1 MYSVESYFLQKKRI
15 GKKETNQSYCKHR
28 QKYKHCPEKQ
38 WNVTWVYSI
47 KILTWLQEA
56 DNDSCGWYVT
66 KKKERGRKQLSFL
79 YPVVLQVVCFWGQVV
94 HVVKTMCVSTNMRS
108 QCLNILLQRKKARD
122 KRCQIWC
129 KVNRT
134 KQQTWIKQQLQ
145 ILSFSFCRQVP
156 TYLTGN
162 LPLGP
167 TSGCRVTPQNPPKPR
182 LVKTN

>member
-1 MYSVESYFLQKKRI
+1 MYSVESYFTKEENR
-15 GKKETNQSYCKHR
+15 KKEKNQSYCKHR

-66 KKKERGRKQLSFL
+66 KKRERKQLSFL

-94 HVVKTMCVSTNMRS
+94 HVVKTMCVSTDMRS

-122 KRCQIWC
+122 KGVKYDVKSTERNNRPESNSSC
-129 KVNRT
+129 KYF
-134 KQQTWIKQQLQ
+134 
-145 ILSFSFCRQVP
+145 LSHLPTSS

-162 LPLGP
+162 LPLGRRP
-167 TSGCRVTPQNPPKPR
+167 IGARRPPNPSG
-182 LVKTN
+182 